1 MLQIKKRT
9 KGSEKMRMTMSI
21 GQMKEIME
29 NLKLITEEATLHFT
43 SEGFSLTAVDISH
56 VCLISAEYDA
66 AYFEEFDC
74 EESTLTFYISV
85 FLDLM
90 KGSKTND
97 SISIEWDNEGTHIS
111 ITKGLLTKRV
121 RKLENRTS
129 PSIPDLTLESN
140 IDVEAEWFEMAV
152 KHASDVADLINFRTT
167 EEEFS
172 ISGESD
178 NGDISICLEVES
190 GLEDEIVST
199 FSCTYLKPVSK
210 RIRMT
215 VGKTTPIRVKYGSN
229 FPLMVEY
236 SSGIGNYTY
245 FLAPKIDGDV

>member
-1 MLQIKKRT
+1 
-9 KGSEKMRMTMSI
+9 MRMRMSI

-43 SEGFSLTAVDISH
+43 GEGFSLTAVDISH

-66 AYFEEFDC
+66 ASFEEFDC
-74 EESTLTFYISV
+74 EESTLTFSV
-85 FLDLM
+85 SMMLDLM
-90 KGSKTND
+90 KGGKAKD
-97 SISIEWDNEGTHIS
+97 SISIEWDNEGTHVS

-121 RKLENRTS
+121 RKLDNHTS
-129 PSIPDLTLESN
+129 PIIPDITLKSC
-140 IDVEAEWFEMAV
+140 IDVEGEWFEMAV

-172 ISGESD
+172 ISGESEH
-178 NGDISICLEVES
+178 GDISICLEVES
-190 GLEDEIVST
+190 DLEDEIVST
-199 FSCTYLKPVSK
+199 YSCTYLKPVAK

-236 SSGIGNYTY
+236 SSDIGNYVY
-245 FLAPKIDGDV
+245 FLAPRMDGDV

>member
-1 MLQIKKRT
+1 MKI
-9 KGSEKMRMTMSI
+9 TMSI

-97 SISIEWDNEGTHIS
+97 SISIEWDNEGTHVS

-121 RKLENRTS
+121 RKLDSRTS
-129 PSIPDLTLESN
+129 PILPELILESIIN
-140 IDVEAEWFEMAV
+140 VEAEWFEMAV

-167 EEEFS
+167 EREFS

-178 NGDISICLEVES
+178 NGDISICLELGS
-190 GLEDEIVST
+190 NLEIKHSLNSEDNIVST
-199 FSCTYLKPVSK
+199 YSCTYLKSVSK

-215 VGKTTPIRVKYGSN
+215 VGKTTPIRIKYGN
-229 FPLMVEY
+229 KLPLMVEY
-236 SSGIGNYTY
+236 SSDIGQYVY
-245 FLAPKIDGDV
+245 FLAPRLDGDV